1 MKNLR
6 VTFGLEVA
14 AITALLTAMCLYLQ
28 PLHAAE
34 ARIFGEWVVP
44 GGDAVV
50 SIVNDNGSANLILLQ
65 LLDADVSDENN
76 PAASLRVRPLRGILL
91 GEDFQPSGS
100 TWRGGSLYDP
110 DTGNTY
116 RATLRIIDENH
127 LSVRGFVGLSLL
139 GRSQTW
145 TRFEYFAP
153 LMKNMLTLSEES
165 NDDQ

>member
-1 MKNLR
+1 MKKLKMAFSFEI
-6 VTFGLEVA
+6 TA
-14 AITALLTAMCLYLQ
+14 MTALLTVMCLYLQ

-34 ARIFGEWVVP
+34 ERIFGKWVVP

-50 SIVNDNGSANLILLQ
+50 SIVGDNSSANLILLQ
-65 LLDADVSDENN
+65 LLDADVADENN
-76 PAASLRVRPLRGILL
+76 PDASLRARPLRGIML
-91 GEDFQPSGS
+91 GENFQSSGD

-127 LSVRGFVGLSLL
+127 IAVRGFVGLSLL

-145 TRFEYFAP
+145 TRFDYFAP
-153 LMKNMLTLSEES
+153 LMKNMLALSEES
-165 NDDQ
+165 IDDK